1 MPTYIRSGG
10 TWVDVGGNG
19 GGSSA
24 SIPSGSRT
32 IFFQAS
38 APTGWTKITTY
49 NDKALRVVSGTSGGT
64 IAGITPFSSIF
75 PSSASTPISGPI
87 NIVGLTVGDTTLDIN
102 MIPSH
107 AHPVNAG
114 GNALRP
120 TASGTPA
127 NPGSLAVSPG
137 TTTGNTGGGGSHTHP
152 VTYDS
157 ASSVFSSTLDLRV
170 QYMDF
175 ILCSKD

>member
-75 PSSASTPISGPI
+75 PSSAVSPISL
-87 NIVGLTVGDTTLDIN
+87 NIIGLTVGSTTLDTT

-114 GNALRP
+114 GSFNVAATP
-120 TASGTPA
+120 GPTPAFTASSA
-127 NPGSLAVSPG
+127 VAPGS
-137 TTTGNTGGGGSHTHP
+137 TTGNTGGGLGHAHP

-157 ASSVFSSTLDLRV
+157 ASSSFASTIDLRV

>member
-75 PSSASTPISGPI
+75 PSSAVSPISL
-87 NIVGLTVGDTTLDIN
+87 NIIGLTVGSTTLDTT

-120 TASGTPA
+120 GAAGTPA
-127 NPGSLAVSPG
+127 SPGTLAVSPG
-137 TTTGNTGGGGSHTHP
+137 TTTGNTGGGLGHAHP

-157 ASSVFSSTLDLRV
+157 ASSSFASTIDLRV